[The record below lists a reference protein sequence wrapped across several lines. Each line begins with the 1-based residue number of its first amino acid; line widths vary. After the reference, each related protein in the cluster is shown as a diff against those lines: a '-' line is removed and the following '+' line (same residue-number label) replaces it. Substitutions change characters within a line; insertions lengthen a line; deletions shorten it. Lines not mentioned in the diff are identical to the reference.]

1 MSISEPAKI
10 PRPFAETGI
19 KNPIPPA
26 ANNTTGKAGFDK
38 GFPER
43 TMLPKASG
51 GIPPSGMDF
60 NGILYDITSAIRYM
74 QAGGRPT
81 YDAAFASAI
90 GGYPS
95 GAVLIGD
102 DGASVFQNAVSGNE
116 TNPNSGGAGWTRP
129 DLQVMELYRRSYA
142 EAGYNV
148 VGTFRDGFTI
158 VNANDIGIDE
168 ATGKGFTGPA
178 GNVPAG
184 TDPTSGGFVDVSSLL
199 PGAGVVRQ
207 GRFALRDY
215 VSVID
220 FGAQGGGVF
229 DDTTAFIAAGATN
242 KPALVPL
249 HIVRLTSDVA
259 GQFYSYAPV
268 KISGTGYANISLL
281 TLGDVR
287 PSTDVTGEIEVFAH
301 RGFAGQAPQNTMLA
315 FSTAISRGADGLEM
329 DLQFSSDGVLYVFHD
344 TTVDVLTNGTGAF
357 TTLTSAAI
365 DGLTFDST
373 VGTTFADESIP
384 RFEEVLKLARR
395 AGVKISVEMKNVW
408 SPAQM
413 TILLNLLEQY
423 GYNNRHCTVSAGY
436 IVYCEDFRVL
446 SPSVGISYIHAGS
459 FAATVPFID
468 RLKVISGELT
478 INYTDALAEP
488 NIVTYAYSKG
498 VDVSAWTITSAEQAK
513 SLVDIG
519 IRKIVS
525 DISFGGT
532 V

>member
-1 MSISEPAKI
+1 MACGDVLSLEDLQTAKKHQI
-10 PRPFAETGI
+10 FEAEVI
-19 KNPIPPA
+19 
-26 ANNTTGKAGFDK
+26 TGKAG
-38 GFPER
+38 GV
-43 TMLPKASG
+43 
-51 GIPPSGMDF
+51 
-60 NGILYDITSAIRYM
+60 
-74 QAGGRPT
+74 AGGAEIEVAT
-81 YDAAFASAI
+81 NTVT
-90 GGYPS
+90 G
-95 GAVLIGD
+95 
-102 DGASVFQNAVSGNE
+102 QTQE
-116 TNPNSGGAGWTRP
+116 TLPHIISN
-129 DLQVMELYRRSYA
+129 L
-142 EAGYNV
+142 
-148 VGTFRDGFTI
+148 GF
-158 VNANDIGIDE
+158 
-168 ATGKGFTGPA
+168 K
-178 GNVPAG
+178 
-184 TDPTSGGFVDVSSLL
+184 
-199 PGAGVVRQ
+199 PGAGDFSTGFTVQPGQRDFAWYDPVSFNWYSYLGPIPSMGHVVTP
-207 GRFALRDY
+207 GTNPVEAPEWKPTTDPDLRNDLAADNGASLVGFKQAGTGATPRTVQDELMET
-215 VSVID
+215 VSVAA

-242 KPALVPL
+242 KPALVPFP
-249 HIVRLTSDVA
+249 IVKLTSDVA
-259 GQFYSYAPV
+259 GQFYSYTPV
-268 KISGTGYANISLL
+268 KIVGTGYANISLL

-344 TTVDVLTNGTGAF
+344 TTVDVLTNGTGTF

-373 VGTTFADESIP
+373 VGTPFADESIP

-408 SPAQM
+408 SQAQM

-459 FAATVPFID
+459 FAAAVPFID

-478 INYTDALAEP
+478 IKYTDALAEP

-513 SLVDIG
+513 SLVDIN